1 MKFEWDENKNKQ
13 NIVKHRISFGR
24 ARRVFADPHYVTF
37 IQVDRGDE
45 ERWVTIGVA
54 TGVVILYVVH
64 TRTELD
70 GDELIRIITARKATP
85 RERRGYEESI
95 RNS

>member
-1 MKFEWDENKNKQ
+1 MKFEWDEKKDRQ
-13 NIVKHRISFGR
+13 NIIKHRISFER
-24 ARRVFADPHYVTF
+24 ARRVFADPHFVTF
-37 IQVDRGDE
+37 VQRDIGDE
-45 ERWVTIGVA
+45 ERWVTIGIA
-54 TGVVILYVVH
+54 TGVVVLYVVH

-85 RERRGYEESI
+85 GERRGYEESI

>member
-13 NIVKHRISFGR
+13 NIVKHRVSFDR
-24 ARRVFADPHYVTF
+24 ARRVFDDPHFLTL
-37 IQVDRGDE
+37 IQRDIDDE
-45 ERWVTIGVA
+45 ERWVTIGIA

-64 TRTELD
+64 TRAELD

-85 RERRGYEESI
+85 RERRAYEESI